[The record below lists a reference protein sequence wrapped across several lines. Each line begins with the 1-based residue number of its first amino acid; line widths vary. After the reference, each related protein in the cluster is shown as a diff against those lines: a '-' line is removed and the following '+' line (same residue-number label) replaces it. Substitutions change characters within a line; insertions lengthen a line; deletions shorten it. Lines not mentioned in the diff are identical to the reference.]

1 MTLSKKTGNSKSD
14 QRSSVGQHKGAQ
26 DVALTERNPY
36 TECTILQRRYI
47 EARMQGLAISA
58 AGKAAGCTTL
68 QQSSELERSPKVRA
82 AIKYLV
88 KDSTR
93 NVLELSKS
101 DVMTGM
107 LDAVEAA
114 ATASELVLAWRELGK
129 LIGAYEPEK
138 KILEIHDYT
147 RDELKAMKDED
158 LLRLSESKYRDV
170 IDAEFEE
177 IKDHAHARRSPE
189 ESAAPAED

>member
-1 MTLSKKTGNSKSD
+1 M
-14 QRSSVGQHKGAQ
+14 
-26 DVALTERNPY
+26 TERNPY
-36 TECTILQRRYI
+36 TELSVLQRRFV
-47 EARMQGLAISA
+47 EARLQGLTVGA
-58 AGKAAGCTTL
+58 AGKAAGCKC
-68 QQSSELERSPKVRA
+68 QQHSSQVERSPKVRK
-82 AIKYLV
+82 AIKFLI

-93 NVLELSKS
+93 NVEELSKS

-147 RDELKAMKDED
+147 RDELKQMSDED
-158 LLRLSESKYRDV
+158 LLRLSGSKYSDA
-170 IDAEFEE
+170 IDGEFEE
-177 IKDHAHARRSPE
+177 IKEHADTRRGAE
-189 ESAAPAED
+189 ESYPQTQG

>member
-1 MTLSKKTGNSKSD
+1 
-14 QRSSVGQHKGAQ
+14 
-26 DVALTERNPY
+26 
-36 TECTILQRRYI
+36 
-47 EARMQGLAISA
+47 MQGLSVSA
-58 AGKAAGCTTL
+58 AGAAAGCANVY
-68 QQSSELERSPKVRA
+68 SASNLERSPKVRK
-82 AIKYLV
+82 AIKFLV
-88 KDSTR
+88 KDSVR
-93 NVLELSKS
+93 SVEELSKS

-147 RDELKAMKDED
+147 REELKTMSDNE
-158 LLRLSESKYRDV
+158 LLRLSGGKYADA

-177 IKDHAHARRSPE
+177 IKEHADAVRK
-189 ESAAPAED
+189 A

>member
-1 MTLSKKTGNSKSD
+1 M
-14 QRSSVGQHKGAQ
+14 
-26 DVALTERNPY
+26 LTDRNPY
-36 TECTILQRRYI
+36 TECTVLQRRYV
-47 EARMQGLAISA
+47 EARLQGLPIGQ
-58 AGKAAGCTTL
+58 AGKAAGAASA
-68 QQSSELERSPKVRA
+68 QQASVLERSPKVRA
-82 AIKYLV
+82 AIKYLI

-93 NVLELSKS
+93 NVEELSKS

-147 RDELKAMKDED
+147 KDELKMMSDDD
-158 LLRLSESKYRDV
+158 LLRLSGNKYADV

-177 IKDHAHARRSPE
+177 IRDHARRSTE
-189 ESAAPAED
+189 ESHTEA

>member
-1 MTLSKKTGNSKSD
+1 LSKKTKNS
-14 QRSSVGQHKGAQ
+14 AQ
-26 DVALTERNPY
+26 DKELILSEVTPY
-36 TECTILQRRYI
+36 TELTILQRRYV
-47 EARMQGLAISA
+47 EARMQGLPITA
-58 AGKAAGCTTL
+58 AGNAAGAASP
-68 QQSSELERSPKVRA
+68 QVSSSLERSPKVRK
-82 AIKYLV
+82 AIKYLI
-88 KDSTR
+88 KDSTK
-93 NVLELSKS
+93 NVEELSKS

-147 RDELKAMKDED
+147 KDELKQLSDDD
-158 LLRLSESKYRDV
+158 LRRLSGGKYASA

-177 IKDHAHARRSPE
+177 IKKHAESKSEA
-189 ESAAPAED
+189 ESAEVSEVDGFDA

>member
-1 MTLSKKTGNSKSD
+1 MSRKTGNSELSTK
-14 QRSSVGQHKGAQ
+14 AEETA
-26 DVALTERNPY
+26 VALTEDNPY
-36 TECTILQRRYI
+36 TRLTILQRRYV
-47 EARMQGLAISA
+47 EARLQGLGVIAACRA
-58 AGKAAGCTTL
+58 AGIAETDNAKY
-68 QQSSELERSPKVRA
+68 EKNPRVRA
-82 AIKYLV
+82 ALRWCV
-88 KDSTR
+88 KESG
-93 NVLELSKS
+93 LKAEELSKT

-147 RDELKAMKDED
+147 KDELKQLSDDD
-158 LLRLSESKYRDV
+158 LRRLSGGKYASA

-177 IKDHAHARRSPE
+177 IKKHAESKSEA
-189 ESAAPAED
+189 ESAEVSEVDGFDA

>member
-1 MTLSKKTGNSKSD
+1 
-14 QRSSVGQHKGAQ
+14 
-26 DVALTERNPY
+26 
-36 TECTILQRRYI
+36 
-47 EARMQGLAISA
+47 MQGLAIGA
-58 AGKAAGCTTL
+58 AGNAAGA
-68 QQSSELERSPKVRA
+68 SSHQEASRLEHSPKVRK
-82 AIKYLV
+82 AIKWLIKDSTRLI

-93 NVLELSKS
+93 NVEELSKS

-147 RDELKAMKDED
+147 KDELKALSDED
-158 LLRLSESKYRDV
+158 LLKLSGNKYSDV

-177 IKDHAHARRSPE
+177 IKQHADERR
-189 ESAAPAED
+189 

>member
-1 MTLSKKTGNSKSD
+1 
-14 QRSSVGQHKGAQ
+14 
-26 DVALTERNPY
+26 
-36 TECTILQRRYI
+36 
-47 EARMQGLAISA
+47 MQGLAIGA
-58 AGKAAGCTTL
+58 AGNAAGA
-68 QQSSELERSPKVRA
+68 SSHQEASRLEHSPKVRK
-82 AIKYLV
+82 AIKWLI

-93 NVLELSKS
+93 NVEELSKS

-147 RDELKAMKDED
+147 KDELKALSDED
-158 LLRLSESKYRDV
+158 LLKLSGNKYSDV

-177 IKDHAHARRSPE
+177 IKQHADERR
-189 ESAAPAED
+189 

>member
-1 MTLSKKTGNSKSD
+1 MSKRTESLKSVD
-14 QRSSVGQHKGAQ
+14 KGTKELT
-26 DVALTERNPY
+26 LTERNPY
-36 TECTILQRRYI
+36 TELTVLQRRYV
-47 EARMQGLAISA
+47 EARLQGLTVGA
-58 AGKAAGCTTL
+58 AGKAAG
-68 QQSSELERSPKVRA
+68 SPSMGSASALERSPAVRK
-82 AIKYLV
+82 AIKFLV
-88 KDSTR
+88 KDSVR
-93 NVLELSKS
+93 NVEELSKS

-147 RDELKAMKDED
+147 REELKGMSDNE
-158 LLRLSESKYRDV
+158 LLKLSGGKFADA

-177 IKDHAHARRSPE
+177 IREHARR
-189 ESAAPAED
+189 

>member
-1 MTLSKKTGNSKSD
+1 MSGKIKNSKSEGD
-14 QRSSVGQHKGAQ
+14 AQALPSKSEGLKDVGP
-26 DVALTERNPY
+26 VLTEKNPY
-36 TECTILQRRYI
+36 TELTVVQRRYV
-47 EARMQGLAISA
+47 EARLQGLTIGA
-58 AGKAAGCTTL
+58 AGKAAGC
-68 QQSSELERSPKVRA
+68 SSPQHASVMERSPKVRK
-82 AIKYLV
+82 AIKFLV
-88 KDSTR
+88 RDSTR
-93 NVLELSKS
+93 NVEELSKS

-147 RDELKAMKDED
+147 RDELKAMSDED
-158 LLRLSESKYRDV
+158 LLRLSGNKYRDV

-177 IKDHAHARRSPE
+177 IKNHAQSRQHAG
-189 ESAAPAED
+189 

>member
-1 MTLSKKTGNSKSD
+1 
-14 QRSSVGQHKGAQ
+14 
-26 DVALTERNPY
+26 
-36 TECTILQRRYI
+36 
-47 EARMQGLAISA
+47 MQGLAIGA
-58 AGKAAGCTTL
+58 AGKAAGCNTS
-68 QQSSELERSPKVRA
+68 QRASQLERSPKVRK
-82 AIKYLV
+82 AIKWLI

-93 NVLELSKS
+93 NVEELNKS

-147 RDELKAMKDED
+147 KDELKALSDED
-158 LLRLSESKYRDV
+158 LLKLSGNKYSDV

-177 IKDHAHARRSPE
+177 IKDHAEARRSG
-189 ESAAPAED
+189 